1 MNLYTINRTSAPVL
15 PYIYV
20 CLKDFMCLTVTV
32 PAYLCT
38 VILQVPVVLCTRIVM
53 LYQNRGDDL
62 PRSRAFHQ
70 PQSMF
75 AAAVPDN
82 KGCYREVEAS
92 SRCIIVQ
99 V

>member
-1 MNLYTINRTSAPVL
+1 MFERFYVPNCHRTRLFV
-15 PYIYV
+15 Y
-20 CLKDFMCLTVTV
+20 CNTV
-32 PAYLCT
+32 
-38 VILQVPVVLCTRIVM
+38 RG

-75 AAAVPDN
+75 AAELPDN